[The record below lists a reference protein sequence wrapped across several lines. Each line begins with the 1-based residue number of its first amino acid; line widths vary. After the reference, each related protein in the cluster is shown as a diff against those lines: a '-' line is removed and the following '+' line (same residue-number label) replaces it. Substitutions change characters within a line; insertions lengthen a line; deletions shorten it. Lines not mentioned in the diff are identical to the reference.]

1 MDMSTNLNL
10 SYPVVKPVPAAVD
23 QPVAT
28 PQVASAPAASA
39 PVAQVSSTSADSSAS
54 KDSKQDAQ
62 QSAEKLKAAVQ
73 EIDKFV
79 KSIQRNLEFSID
91 EGSGQV
97 VVKVIASDTGEV
109 VRQLPSAE
117 ALKIADSLHNAH
129 SLLLMPR
136 LETGMKDVTCIF

>member
-10 SYPVVKPVPAAVD
+10 SYPVVKPVPAAVE

-28 PQVASAPAASA
+28 PQVASASPSA
-39 PVAQVSSTSADSSAS
+39 PVAQVSSSASADSSAS
-54 KDSKQDAQ
+54 KDSKKDAQ
-62 QSAEKLKAAVQ
+62 ESADKLKAAVQ

-117 ALKIADSLHNAH
+117 ALKIADSLQNAH
-129 SLLLMPR
+129 SLLF
-136 LETGMKDVTCIF
+136 EAKA